1 MVNKTLIIAAVGLM
15 CVVFL
20 VMASV
25 GGYYYYNNYYKKS
38 SSSYKKP
45 TSSSKKPTSSS
56 KTPTPGAYVPFTSS
70 YEKIVQA
77 ALVSTQT
84 GFSDLFKNIQKSF
97 LEYKANMNDGTKWYF
112 QEQNIQVL
120 LNEYKKENA
129 DKTTTDEYKKV
140 MDYETEFNTLKPTR
154 NTALVTAQC
163 PSGAY
168 PANPDGPNA
177 PSQCRSLYGPDNS
190 GVMKNRTGCK
200 SDPKCKLARNAF
212 GGGELCVPCDDP
224 KLTSGIYALL

>member
-38 SSSYKKP
+38 SSSYKKSS
-45 TSSSKKPTSSS
+45 SSSKKSSS
-56 KTPTPGAYVPFTSS
+56 SSSTKPTPGPFTSS
-70 YEKIVQA
+70 YEKIVQE

-140 MDYETEFNTLKPTR
+140 IDYETEFNKLKPTR

-163 PSGAY
+163 PSGPY
-168 PANPDGPNA
+168 PAAA
-177 PSQCRSLYGPDNS
+177 PSQCRALYGPDNS

-200 SDPKCKLARNAF
+200 ADPKCKLARNAF
-212 GGGELCVPCDDP
+212 GGGELCVPCDEP
-224 KLTSGIYALL
+224 KLTSGIYTLL